1 MSNASDFEEDL
12 RGLQHF
18 RDWLESLV
26 AAQQPIEEWSLSLE
40 DLRQRWLPQFESRVT
55 TEAQSPVTADVRSSR
70 LFF

>member
-1 MSNASDFEEDL
+1 MSNASVFEEDL

-40 DLRQRWLPQFESRVT
+40 DLKRRWLPQFESRVA
-55 TEAQSPVTADVRSSR
+55 TEAQSPVAADGRSSR